1 MNGLSSKEEY
11 TALQGAS
18 ASCRAL
24 FLHSKGNRYQILLYR
39 SSFAMHDMPEDD
51 GLLGRRP
58 FIIAGLPMYNEEE
71 TIGTVVT
78 RALRHVD
85 AVICIDDGSSDS
97 SARIAEACGAIVV
110 RHRVNRGYGGAL
122 KTMFVKASEMDVDA
136 LVMLDSDGQH
146 QTEDI
151 PRLLAPILSGQADF
165 AIGSRFVEGGGGTD
179 MPAYRRLGIKV
190 ITAASNLSSDLD
202 IKDTQSGFRAF
213 SRKALDRLRFDAEG
227 MELSLEMLED
237 AHDKQLVITEVPTI
251 IRYDVPKGSNFTA
264 VSHGFTVMTWA
275 LLSLSQKKPLLV
287 LGIPGFGLLAAG
299 AAMGMRTAQGFTTQI
314 DTVIGDGMSAIWI
327 GVLGLSL
334 MATGLVLQSA
344 RGLLRH
350 LLVREFGL
358 D

>member
-1 MNGLSSKEEY
+1 MEVMGALSFESK
-11 TALQGAS
+11 
-18 ASCRAL
+18 R
-24 FLHSKGNRYQILLYR
+24 
-39 SSFAMHDMPEDD
+39 
-51 GLLGRRP
+51 
-58 FIIAGLPMYNEEE
+58 FIVAGMPMYNEEE

-78 RALRHVD
+78 KALRHVD

-97 SARIAEACGAIVV
+97 SARIAEKCGAIVV

-122 KTMFVKASEMDVDA
+122 KSLFIKAREMSVDA
-136 LVMLDSDGQH
+136 LVVLDSDGQH
-146 QTEDI
+146 ETSDI
-151 PRLLAPILSGQADF
+151 PKLLQPILSGEADF
-165 AIGSRFVEGGGGTD
+165 TIGSRFVDGGGGTD

-190 ITAASNLSSDLD
+190 ITAASNLSSDLG

-213 SRKALDRLRFDAEG
+213 SRSAIERLRFDSEG

-237 AHDKQLVITEVPTI
+237 AHDKELTIKEVPTI

-264 VSHGFTVMTWA
+264 VSHGFTVLSWA
-275 LLSLSQKKPLLV
+275 MVSLSQKKPLLV
-287 LGIPGFGLLAAG
+287 LGIPGLGLFATG
-299 AAMGMRTAQGFTTQI
+299 AAMGLNLAQGVTSEI
-314 DTVIGDGMSAIWI
+314 DNYIGSGLSAVWI

-344 RGLLRH
+344 RGFLKH